1 MKLLDQKGLPC
12 NLDAERF
19 VLGSILVSGNELFAG
34 IDAVLTADDFMTE
47 ANKRLWAACKNLD
60 DAGRQ
65 IDRMTVATALS
76 DAGTLASVGGFTYIS
91 ALDEGMP
98 KLSNIDSYV
107 TIVREKSLLRRIA
120 VSAHSLYSRAL
131 MADEEPGNLLA
142 SADEI
147 LGRLNGNDDMQAEWK
162 NPGEVMTEYP
172 GGLSSFIS
180 PTRGGTGIQT
190 PWPLLNNSI
199 CGLQGG
205 DMVLLAGR
213 PSHGKSA
220 AALQIAYEA
229 AKYGR
234 GVAYFSLEMSRE
246 SLVRRMLSLAS
257 GVDSHRMRLG
267 YLNATERQAVS
278 LAASEIET
286 MPIWIDYRGY
296 NSPAIRR
303 AVKRLKARRQVD
315 LVVIDHFHLLK
326 GLGGEEMRV
335 QYARIADD
343 LQRIAKEM
351 NIPFLILTQLN
362 RKCEDENR
370 APGLSDLAETGKLE
384 QNSDIVLFTFR
395 PEMYSKNREKQEL
408 NGLADFILAKQR
420 NGPTAKFQM
429 QFRRDV
435 QGFYECER
443 QDQE

>member
-1 MKLLDQKGLPC
+1 
-12 NLDAERF
+12 
-19 VLGSILVSGNELFAG
+19 LVSGNELFAG
-34 IDAVLTADDFMTE
+34 INAVLTADDFMTE
-47 ANKRLWAACKNLD
+47 ANRRLWTACKGLD
-60 DAGRQ
+60 DSGRQ
-65 IDRMTVATALS
+65 IDRMTVATMLQT
-76 DAGTLASVGGFTYIS
+76 AGTLASVGGLSYIAS
-91 ALDEGMP
+91 LDEGMP
-98 KLSNIDSYV
+98 KLANIDSYV
-107 TIVREKSLLRRIA
+107 TMVREKSLLRRIA
-120 VSAHSLYSRAL
+120 ISAHSLYNRAL

-147 LGRLNGNDDMQAEWK
+147 LTRLNGNDDMQPEWK
-162 NPGEVMTEYP
+162 NPGEVMGEYP
-172 GGLSSFIS
+172 GGLSSFIT

-205 DMVLLAGR
+205 DLVLLAGR

-278 LAASEIET
+278 MAASEIESL
-286 MPIWIDYRGY
+286 PVWIDYRGY

-303 AVKRLKARRQVD
+303 AVKRLRARRQVD
-315 LVVIDHFHLLK
+315 LVVIDHFHLLQ
-326 GLGGEEMRV
+326 GLGNEEMRIR
-335 QYARIADD
+335 YARIADD
-343 LQRIAKEM
+343 IQRIAKEI
-351 NIPFLILTQLN
+351 NIPFLVLTQLS

-370 APGLSDLAETGKLE
+370 APGMADLAETGKLE
-384 QNSDIVLFTFR
+384 QNADIVLFTFR
-395 PEMYSKNREKQEL
+395 PEMYAKNREKPEL
-408 NGLADFILAKQR
+408 KGLADFILAKQR

-429 QFRRDV
+429 LFRKDV

-443 QDQE
+443 QETE